1 MALRKLAR
9 LRKPRLRALI
19 AAADVQ
25 QLAMLVPAD
34 LVHRLT
40 EVAGYMEFV
49 EGDLGSTGSA
59 L

>member
-1 MALRKLAR
+1 
-9 LRKPRLRALI
+9 LI